1 MPFCYF
7 LFFWGV
13 SSVPP
18 LARENNINTE
28 ERPSK
33 RRVVR
38 KKNGADQRQAPP
50 GLTGEADTLIR
61 VTAFSKDLPAFEKTE
76 SKSSPPPWEGSNKGI
91 SNFTA
96 SKIFLKL
103 CISVTMYHSSFI
115 FSIFSFNVHRI
126 YMPCRRHGPHTAL
139 CSAPV
144 VQPDVLQRCIGPTD
158 PVSACVSS
166 CLRRGM
172 GTVV

>member
-1 MPFCYF
+1 VKGCYT
-7 LFFWGV
+7 V
-13 SSVPP
+13 
-18 LARENNINTE
+18 
-28 ERPSK
+28 
-33 RRVVR
+33 
-38 KKNGADQRQAPP
+38 
-50 GLTGEADTLIR
+50 TLIR

-126 YMPCRRHGPHTAL
+126 CMPCRWHGPHTAL

-158 PVSACVSS
+158 PVSACVTHLHAHYKNTRTHAQTRV
-166 CLRRGM
+166 LRPR
-172 GTVV
+172 